1 MTPDEGPAVGGL
13 YGSYVQSERSEIYR
27 KYANHLLQTGRAY
40 RCFCSHER
48 LEILKNEQR
57 RSGEKVRYDNR
68 CRNLSNRQIEL
79 NLSQNRPYVL
89 RLKMLPTDTV
99 LKDLVF
105 GEIHFSNVDDEG
117 DPVIMK
123 SDGLPVYHLANVVDD
138 HLMEISH
145 VVRGSEWIT
154 SVPKHLQLYEAF
166 NWRPPAFAHLPLM
179 LSTSGRKFSKRHME
193 LEPVALVESLRRE
206 GHLPSALLT
215 WLSATGGLFEFAPN
229 IDEKCE
235 SPGVWK
241 PDKRVEEMLHSVST
255 SIGLINNEE
264 RLMQVL
270 VRLKGRIGRLS
281 DLTSASAFSFLWRS
295 PSLEVVKS
303 GLSGSGELREA
314 ILMTAAMLEKSEE
327 LSEDYL
333 KAFFQRVIKLT
344 GLPKAKFLANLRI
357 CLTGSDRGLPVHDL
371 VLLLT
376 PMKAAKRIR
385 EAIKVT
391 EK

>member
-1 MTPDEGPAVGGL
+1 F
-13 YGSYVQSERSEIYR
+13 Q
-27 KYANHLLQTGRAY
+27 
-40 RCFCSHER
+40 
-48 LEILKNEQR
+48 
-57 RSGEKVRYDNR
+57 
-68 CRNLSNRQIEL
+68 
-79 NLSQNRPYVL
+79 
-89 RLKMLPTDTV
+89 MLPTDAV

-179 LSTSGRKFSKRHME
+179 LSTSGRKFSKRHIE

-215 WLSATGGLFEFAPN
+215 WLSATGGLFEFAPTIN
-229 IDEKCE
+229 EKCE
-235 SPGVWK
+235 SPGFWK
-241 PDKRVEEMLHSVST
+241 PGKRVEEMLHSFDLSSLNRHHARVDPELLQICGRAHFDRLIDEAVSGRSLGRPAIAKYFSDYLNT
-255 SIGLINNEE
+255 YPPVDGDCTHLIGLINNEE

-295 PSLEVVKS
+295 PSLEGVKS

-314 ILMTAAMLEKSEE
+314 ILMTAVMLEKSEE
-327 LSEDYL
+327 LSEDDL
-333 KAFFQRVIKLT
+333 KALFQRVIKLT